1 MSIYLTE
8 ASEADLPAIA
18 RIATS
23 AFHPETDALSRRLFP
38 RHLQPNNIPDG
49 EAAYDWR
56 LARKATSLVS
66 SESHVIVAI
75 DNDGNPEDR
84 IVGFALWD
92 APSAEGNDSSPSKP
106 IECTALDKVAYEEM
120 KKNVNQDAVDTFG
133 EKGIAG
139 VWHLDYIGVGPGNQ
153 RRGIGKMLL
162 NWGLERA
169 SKEGKDC
176 YLVATEAGRPLY
188 VAAGF
193 EEIRTIL
200 ILGIPHYSM
209 IRRAEK
215 T

>member
-1 MSIYLTE
+1 
-8 ASEADLPAIA
+8 
-18 RIATS
+18 
-23 AFHPETDALSRRLFP
+23 
-38 RHLQPNNIPDG
+38 
-49 EAAYDWR
+49 
-56 LARKATSLVS
+56 
-66 SESHVIVAI
+66 
-75 DNDGNPEDR
+75 
-84 IVGFALWD
+84 
-92 APSAEGNDSSPSKP
+92 
-106 IECTALDKVAYEEM
+106 
-120 KKNVNQDAVDTFG
+120 
-133 EKGIAG
+133 
-139 VWHLDYIGVGPGNQ
+139 
-153 RRGIGKMLL
+153 MLL